1 MTSHLR
7 ATPQEETSLQT
18 ALPRFFVRSRQV
30 AWVLL
35 VAVLLWGVYGYFGM
49 PQRKD
54 PEIPVHVAVAVTIW
68 PGASA
73 EQIEQLVTKRIET
86 KVAENSWVETIESTS
101 RTNVSIVFVTL
112 DKRLGETGKEFD
124 DIALKLNSLS
134 LPVGAGPIDFIK
146 DFGDTSALMLTV
158 ASPLVDEKEIA
169 VRARFLQDEI
179 LARRAGTDPSGRVTA
194 VLCFPHFPVQGFLA
208 RPVQMFA
215 RFLQTEAQATDIRTF
230 ETAGMV
236 GADFSSPLT
245 DNRLN
250 RLIRAFLKDN
260 LQWPELSIEAWEPF
274 IIRDPAVTR
283 EALTAVAGPKFSY
296 RQLDKM
302 TELIEKSLKTL
313 PQVSKIHRVGLLQ
326 EAIYLIYKQERL
338 AAHGLKPADLPHL
351 LEARNR
357 LQAGGMLNIADRN
370 LMIEGTGAFQSPE
383 EIGNVLLSMGN
394 SGTPLYLRDLFEQ
407 YRGYLDPPRFLNYLS
422 KPDVQGAWKRLP
434 AVTIAVQMRPG
445 EKIGQFGKAVD
456 QVLEGVRKQLPTE
469 LILERTS
476 DQPAQVSENIHLFIK
491 SLLEAV
497 LLVVLI
503 SWIGFWDWRTALL
516 MAISIPLTLA
526 MTFGMMLLLK
536 IDLQQVSIA
545 SLIIALG
552 LLVDVPVVAGDSIKR
567 LLGNGLPAS
576 QAAWLGPSRLGK
588 ALFFAT
594 LTNIVAYLPFLM
606 LSGNT
611 GRFLY
616 SLPVVITCSLIAA
629 NIVSLT
635 FVPLVSRYL
644 LRPAPEPSLAELR
657 NSPLCSAYA
666 RLMGKAIAHR
676 RLVLG
681 LGLCLLIPGALAF
694 SRLPRQFFPKDLSY
708 MSYVDI
714 WLPDDAPLS
723 ATNEIAARAEKVIR
737 ETAAEWGRVHPG
749 VPGSTQRV
757 LAHLTTFVGGGG
769 PRFWFSVA
777 PELRQLNYA
786 QILVEVTDKHAT
798 QDLVPRLQE
807 ALSTGVP
814 GARFDVRQLETG
826 EPVGVPVSLRLF
838 GHDLAVLREQAT
850 RLKALLSE
858 CPISDRVR
866 DSWGTPNLTLSLQTL
881 GDRANMSGITHLDVT
896 SAAAISVNGFPLTK
910 YREGDREI
918 PVIARSSMEN
928 RSHLSDLES
937 LYIFSLFS
945 DQRQPLGQV
954 ADLEYQL
961 KPEKIQRRNQF
972 RCVTVS
978 CFASEGHLPSQVISW
993 LKPGLAAFEAS
1004 LPLGYRLEVA
1014 GEQEKQEKGFREL
1027 VVVLGVSVCMIYL
1040 ALVFQFS
1047 HAAKPFIV
1055 FGAIPFGMLGAVLV
1069 LYLMSAPFGFMAF
1082 LGVASLI
1089 GVIVSHIIV
1098 LFDFIEEAR
1107 ERGSSLEDALLDAGI
1122 MRLRPVMITVAA
1134 TLIALLPLARH
1145 GGPLWEPLC
1154 YAQIGGLAFATLVT
1168 LLLVP
1173 TLYAIFVKDLGLIEW
1188 SEPPVHEFEEI

>member
-1 MTSHLR
+1 MSLQLQ
-7 ATPQEETSLQT
+7 ATPQEETSLKT
-18 ALPRFFVRSRQV
+18 ALPRYFVRSRQV
-30 AWVLL
+30 AWVMLL
-35 VAVLLWGVYGYFGM
+35 AVLLWGTYGYFGM
-49 PQRKD
+49 AQRKD
-54 PEIPVHVAVAVTIW
+54 PEVPVRIAVAVTTW

-73 EQIEQLVTKRIET
+73 EKVEQLVTRRIET

-112 DKRLGETGKEFD
+112 DKRLNETSKEFD
-124 DIALKLNSLS
+124 DIALKLNSIV
-134 LPVGAGPIDFIK
+134 LPSGAGPISFIK
-146 DFGDTSALMLTV
+146 DFGDTAALMLTV
-158 ASPLVDEKEIA
+158 ASPLDNEKEIA
-169 VRARFLQDEI
+169 VRARLLQDEI
-179 LARRAGTDPSGRVTA
+179 LAQRAGASSSERITA
-194 VLCFPHFPVQGFLA
+194 VMCIPHMPVQDFLA

-215 RFLQTEAQATDIRTF
+215 RFLRKEAQAADIRMF

-236 GADFSSPLT
+236 GADFSSPLP
-245 DNRLN
+245 DNQLKQ
-250 RLIRAFLKDN
+250 LIKSFLKDN
-260 LQWPELSIEAWEPF
+260 LQWPELSFEAWEPF
-274 IIRDPAVTR
+274 IVRDPAMTR
-283 EALTAVAGPKFSY
+283 EALTAVAGPKYSY

-313 PQVSKIHRVGLLQ
+313 PQVSKINRVGLLQ
-326 EAIYLIYKQERL
+326 EAIYLIFKQERL
-338 AAHGLKPADLPHL
+338 AAQGIKPADLPQL

-357 LQAGGMLNIADRN
+357 LQAGGMMNIADRN

-383 EIGNVLLSMGN
+383 EIGSVMLSVGS

-407 YRGYLDPPRFLNYLS
+407 FRGYQDPPRFLNYLS
-422 KPDVQGAWKRLP
+422 KPDANGVWKRLP

-445 EKIGQFGKAVD
+445 EKIGQFGKEVD
-456 QVLEGVRKQLPTE
+456 QILESVRKQLPTE

-476 DQPAQVSENIHLFIK
+476 DQPNQVSENIHLFVK
-491 SLLEAV
+491 SLVEAII
-497 LLVVLI
+497 LVVLI

-516 MAISIPLTLA
+516 MATSIPLTLA

-567 LLGNGLPAS
+567 LMGNGLPAS
-576 QAAWLGPSRLGK
+576 QASWLGPSRLNK

-606 LSGNT
+606 LSGNI

-635 FVPLVSRYL
+635 FVPLVSYYL
-644 LRPAPEPSLAELR
+644 LRPVPEPSIVELR
-657 NSPLCSAYA
+657 ASPLYSVYG
-666 RLMGKAIAHR
+666 RIMIQAIAHR
-676 RLVLG
+676 KLVLC
-681 LGLCLLIPGALAF
+681 LVLCLLIPGGLAF
-694 SRLPRQFFPKDLSY
+694 VRLPLQFFPKDLSY
-708 MSYVDI
+708 LSYIDV

-723 ATNEIAARAEKVIR
+723 ATNEIAAKAEKIIR
-737 ETAAEWGRVHPG
+737 ETADEWGMSHPDMRG
-749 VPGSTQRV
+749 PAQQV
-757 LAHLTTFVGGGG
+757 LANLTTFVGGGG
-769 PRFWFSVA
+769 PRFWFSVS
-777 PELRQLNYA
+777 PELQQLNYA

-798 QDLVPRLQE
+798 QLLVPRLQE
-807 ALSTGVP
+807 ALSEKIP

-826 EPVGVPVSLRLF
+826 VPVGVPVSLRMF
-838 GHDLAVLREQAT
+838 GHDLGVLCEYAA
-850 RLKALLSE
+850 RLRKLLSE

-881 GDRANMSGITHLDVT
+881 GDRANLSGITHLDVT
-896 SAAAISVNGFPLTK
+896 SAAAIALNGFPLTK
-910 YREGDREI
+910 YREGDKEI
-918 PVIARSSMEN
+918 PIIARSAIDN
-928 RSHLSDLES
+928 RSHLSDLEN
-937 LYIFSLFS
+937 LYVFSLFS
-945 DQRQPLGQV
+945 NQRQPLGQV
-954 ADLEYQL
+954 ANLEYQL
-961 KPEKIQRRNQF
+961 KQEKIQRRNQF

-978 CFASEGHLPSQVISW
+978 CFPMEGHLPSQVVEW
-993 LKPGLAAFEAS
+993 LKPGLAAFRAS
-1004 LPLGYRLEVA
+1004 LPLGYRLEIA
-1014 GEQEKQEKGFREL
+1014 GEQSEQDKGFLEL

-1047 HAAKPFIV
+1047 HAMKPFIV
-1055 FGAIPFGMLGAVLV
+1055 FGAIPFGILGAVLV
-1069 LYLMSAPFGFMAF
+1069 LYLMNAPFGFMAF

-1107 ERGSSLEDALLDAGI
+1107 ERGASLGDALLDAGI

-1134 TLIALLPLARH
+1134 TLIALLPLARN

-1173 TLYAIFVKDLGLIEW
+1173 TLYAIFVKDLGLIDW
-1188 SEPPVHEFEEI
+1188 PEPATQELRK

>member
-1 MTSHLR
+1 MSLHLH
-7 ATPQEETSLQT
+7 ATPQEENSLKT

-35 VAVLLWGVYGYFGM
+35 LAVLAWGVYGYFGM
-49 PQRKD
+49 SQRKD
-54 PEIPVHVAVAVTIW
+54 PEIPVRVAVAVTIW

-73 EQIEQLVTKRIET
+73 ERIEQLVTRRIET
-86 KVAENSWVETIESTS
+86 KIAENSWVETIESTS
-101 RTNVSIVFVTL
+101 RTNVSIVYVTL
-112 DKRLGETGKEFD
+112 DKRLAETSKEFD
-124 DIALKLNSLS
+124 DIALKLNSVS
-134 LPVGAGPIDFIK
+134 LPGGAGPISFIK

-179 LARRAGTDPSGRVTA
+179 LARRAGASPSERVSA
-194 VLCFPHFPVQGFLA
+194 VMCFPHLPVRDFLA
-208 RPVQMFA
+208 RPIQMVA
-215 RFLQTEAQATDIRTF
+215 GFLQKEAQATDIRTF
-230 ETAGMV
+230 EVAGMV
-236 GADFSSPLT
+236 VADFSSPLP
-245 DNRLN
+245 DKRLKQ
-250 RLIRAFLKDN
+250 LIKAFLRDN
-260 LQWPELSIEAWEPF
+260 LQWPELSFEAWEPF
-274 IIRDPAVTR
+274 IVRDPAATR
-283 EALTAVAGPKFSY
+283 EALAAVGGPKFSY

-313 PQVSKIHRVGLLQ
+313 PQVSKISRVGLLQ
-326 EAIYLIYKQERL
+326 EAIYLIFKQERL
-338 AAHGLKPADLPHL
+338 AAQGIKPADLPQL

-383 EIGNVLLSMGN
+383 EIGNVLLSVGN
-394 SGTPLYLRDLFEQ
+394 SGNPLYLRDLFEQ
-407 YRGYLDPPRFLNYLS
+407 FRGYLDPPRFLNHLS
-422 KPDVQGAWKRLP
+422 KPDAQGAWKRLP

-445 EKIGQFGKAVD
+445 EKIGEFGNAVG
-456 QVLEGVRKQLPTE
+456 QVLESVRKRLPTE

-476 DQPAQVSENIHLFIK
+476 DQPSQVRENIHLFVK
-491 SLLEAV
+491 SLIEAII
-497 LLVVLI
+497 LVVLI

-526 MTFGMMLLLK
+526 MAFGMMLLLK

-545 SLIIALG
+545 SLILALG

-567 LLGNGLPAS
+567 LLGSGLPAS
-576 QAAWLGPSRLGK
+576 MASWLGPSRLNR

-606 LSGNT
+606 LSGNI

-616 SLPVVITCSLIAA
+616 SLPVVITCSLISA

-635 FVPLVSRYL
+635 FVPLVSCYL
-644 LRPAPEPSLAELR
+644 LRPAPEPSIAELR
-657 NSPLCSAYA
+657 RSPLYSAYGW
-666 RLMGKAIAHR
+666 LMKKSIAHR
-676 RLVLG
+676 KLVLC
-681 LGLCLLIPGALAF
+681 LVLCLLIPGAVVF
-694 SRLPRQFFPKDLSY
+694 FRLPLEFFPKDLSY
-708 MSYVDI
+708 LSYIDV

-723 ATNEIAARAEKVIR
+723 ATNEIAAKAEKVVR
-737 ETAAEWGRVHPG
+737 ETAEEWGKAHPG
-749 VPGSTQRV
+749 LQGPTQQV
-757 LAHLTTFVGGGG
+757 LTHLTTFVGGGG

-777 PELRQLNYA
+777 PELQQLNYA
-786 QILVEVTDKHAT
+786 QILVEVQNKHAT
-798 QDLVPRLQE
+798 QLLVPRLQE
-807 ALSTGVP
+807 ALSTKVP

-826 EPVGVPVSLRLF
+826 EPVGVPVSLRIF
-838 GHDLAVLREQAT
+838 GNDLGVLREQAT
-850 RLKALLSE
+850 RLKKLLSA

-866 DSWGTPNLTLSLQTL
+866 DSWGTPNLTLLLQTL
-881 GDRANMSGITHLDVT
+881 GDRANLSGITHLDVT
-896 SAAAISVNGFPLTK
+896 SAAAIAVNGFPLTK

-918 PVIARSSMEN
+918 PIIARSAMEN
-928 RSHLSDLES
+928 RSHLSDLEN
-937 LYIFSLFS
+937 LYVFSLFS
-945 DQRQPLGQV
+945 NQRQPLGQV

-961 KPEKIQRRNQF
+961 KQEKIQRRNQF

-978 CFASEGHLPSQVISW
+978 CFPQEGHLPSQVIAW
-993 LKPGLAAFEAS
+993 LKPGLASFEAS
-1004 LPLGYRLEVA
+1004 LPLGCRLEIA
-1014 GEQEKQEKGFREL
+1014 GEQEKQDKGFQEL
-1027 VVVLGVSVCMIYL
+1027 AVVLGVSVCMIYL

-1047 HAAKPFIV
+1047 HAMKPFIV
-1055 FGAIPFGMLGAVLV
+1055 FGAIPFGMLGAILV
-1069 LYLMSAPFGFMAF
+1069 LYLMNAPFGFMAF

-1107 ERGSSLEDALLDAGI
+1107 ERGASLGDALLDAGI

-1173 TLYAIFVKDLGLIEW
+1173 TLYAIFVQDLGLIEW
-1188 SEPPVHEFEEI
+1188 PEPTARKFEEI

>member
-1 MTSHLR
+1 MTTSLH
-7 ATPQEETSLQT
+7 ASPQEETSLWT

-35 VAVLLWGVYGYFGM
+35 IAVLLWGAYGYAGM

-54 PEIPVHVAVAVTIW
+54 PEIPVHLAVAITTW

-73 EQIEQLVTKRIET
+73 EKIEQLVTRRIET
-86 KVAENSWVETIESTS
+86 KVAENAWVETIESTS

-112 DKRLGETGKEFD
+112 DKRLAETGKEFD
-124 DIALKLNSLS
+124 DIALKLDALA
-134 LPVGAGPIDFIK
+134 LPAGAGPIRFIK

-158 ASPLVDEKEIA
+158 ASPLVDGKEIE
-169 VRARFLQDEI
+169 VRARFLRDEI
-179 LARRAGTDPSGRVTA
+179 LACRAGASSTARITA
-194 VLCFPHFPVQGFLA
+194 VLCLPHFPVRDFLA

-215 RFLQTEAQATDIRTF
+215 RFLGEKAHATGIRTF

-236 GADFSSPLT
+236 GADFASPLT
-245 DNRLN
+245 DGELG
-250 RLIRAFLKDN
+250 RLIRTFLKND
-260 LQWPELSIEAWEPF
+260 LQWPELSLEAWEPF
-274 IIRDPAVTR
+274 LVRDPDMTR
-283 EALTAVAGPKFSY
+283 DALAAVAGPKFSY

-302 TELIEKSLKTL
+302 SELIEKSLKTL
-313 PQVSKIHRVGLLQ
+313 PQVSKVNRVGLLQ
-326 EAIYLIYKQERL
+326 EAIYLIFKQERL
-338 AAHGLKPADLPHL
+338 AAHGLAPADLPPL

-357 LQAGGMLNIADRN
+357 LQPGGMLNIADRN

-383 EIGNVLLSMGN
+383 ELGNVLLSVGS

-407 YRGYLDPPRFLNYLS
+407 FRGYQDPPRFLNHLS
-422 KPDVQGAWKRLP
+422 KPGADGVWKRLP

-445 EKIGQFGKAVD
+445 EKIGRFGAEVD
-456 QVLEGVRKQLPTE
+456 RVLETVRQQLPSE

-476 DQPAQVSENIHLFIK
+476 DQPVQVRENIHLFLK
-491 SLLEAV
+491 SLIEAV
-497 LLVVLI
+497 ILVVLI
-503 SWIGFWDWRTALL
+503 SWIGFWDGRTALL
-516 MAISIPLTLA
+516 LAASIPFTLA
-526 MTFGMMLLLK
+526 MTFGMMHLLK

-552 LLVDVPVVAGDSIKR
+552 LLVDVPVVAGDAIKR
-567 LLGNGLPAS
+567 LLGSGVPSA
-576 QAAWLGPSRLGK
+576 QACWLGPSRLNR

-606 LSGNT
+606 LTGNV

-616 SLPVVITCSLIAA
+616 SLPVVITCSLISA

-644 LRPAPEPSLAELR
+644 LRPVPEPSVAELR
-657 NSPLCSAYA
+657 KSRLYAAYG
-666 RLMGKAIAHR
+666 RLMTGAVTWRKT
-676 RLVLG
+676 VLCAA
-681 LGLCLLIPGALAF
+681 LCLLVPGLLAF

-708 MSYVDI
+708 LSYVDV

-723 ATNEIAARAEKVIR
+723 ATDEIAAKAEQVIR
-737 ETAAEWGRVHPG
+737 ETAEEWGRAHPG
-749 VPGSTQRV
+749 MAGPSGEV
-757 LAHLTTFVGGGG
+757 LANLTTFVGGGG
-769 PRFWFSVA
+769 PRFWFSVS
-777 PELRQLNYA
+777 PELQQLNYA

-798 QDLVPRLQE
+798 RFLVPRLQE
-807 ALSTGVP
+807 ALSTRVA
-814 GARFDVRQLETG
+814 GARCDVRQLETG
-826 EPVGVPVSLRLF
+826 EPVGVPVSLRIF
-838 GHDLAVLREQAT
+838 GQDLEELR
-850 RLKALLSE
+850 RLAARLERLLE
-858 CPISDRVR
+858 ACPFSDRVR
-866 DSWGTPNLTLSLQTL
+866 SSWGTPNLTLSLRTL
-881 GDRANMSGITHLDVT
+881 DDRANLSGITHLDVT
-896 SAAAISVNGFPLTK
+896 SAAAIAVNGFPLTK

-928 RSHLSDLES
+928 RSHLSDLEN
-937 LYIFSLFS
+937 LYVFSLLS
-945 DQRQPLGQV
+945 NRRQPLGQV

-972 RCVTVS
+972 RCMTVS
-978 CFASEGHLPSQVISW
+978 CFPVEGHLPSQVVSW
-993 LKPGLAAFEAS
+993 LRPGLASFAAS
-1004 LPLGYRLEVA
+1004 LPLGYRLEIA

-1027 VVVLGVSVCMIYL
+1027 VMVLGISVCMIYL

-1047 HAAKPFIV
+1047 HALKPLIV
-1055 FGAIPFGMLGAVLV
+1055 FGAIPFGMLGAILV
-1069 LYLMSAPFGFMAF
+1069 LYLEDAPFGFMAF

-1098 LFDFIEEAR
+1098 LFDFIEEER
-1107 ERGSSLEDALLDAGI
+1107 ERGASLEDALLDAGI

-1154 YAQIGGLAFATLVT
+1154 YAQIGGLAVATLVT

-1173 TLYAIFVKDLGLIEW
+1173 TLYAIFVRDLGLVEW
-1188 SEPPVHEFEEI
+1188 REQSDSES